1 MRLADPAARTA
12 LARNLV
18 RNAGWSAGSNDV
30 RSIKAALLAFGAL
43 AALVSFGAVSEEDP
57 FRRALSL
64 AAQKR
69 YAEAWEV
76 LGPMLEREPG
86 HARGRVLHGVL
97 RAREGRVGEA
107 IEIFE
112 RLQQEHPEMSEPYN
126 NLAVLYALEGRLEA
140 AREALL
146 ATLERQPDPIAY
158 ANLGDVYAKLAR
170 RAYERARELEGGGV
184 GSGDLDTAFAMPVLR
199 AESSEA
205 VGAGVEPGA
214 RMPAKES
221 GAAVTQPAEAVR
233 ETTEPPGDVA
243 PESRKVMGAGQ
254 ALAAPGAAAPPVS
267 AGAGSATGSAFC
279 ARASGFAGR
288 RAVADAALWLQS
300 YGAEVLEVSHENRPT
315 SGTWRVYLP
324 PLATPKDAEARLR
337 EIRERGVRDVAVIR
351 TGALENGISFGV
363 YREEANVRRRVTA
376 LERLGY
382 PVRSQAEGV
391 ERVEGYVIKTRVEA
405 AAAAFKAAWTSR
417 FPERPL
423 RVVDCG

>member
-1 MRLADPAARTA
+1 M
-12 LARNLV
+12 
-18 RNAGWSAGSNDV
+18 

-43 AALVSFGAVSEEDP
+43 AVLVSFGAVSEEDP
-57 FRRALSL
+57 FKRALSL

-112 RLQQEHPEMSEPYN
+112 RLQHEHPEMSEPYN

-146 ATLERQPDPIAY
+146 ATLERYPDPIAY
-158 ANLGDVYAKLAR
+158 VNLGDVYTKLAR
-170 RAYERARELEGGGV
+170 RAYDRARELEGGGV
-184 GSGDLDTAFAMPVLR
+184 GSGDLDTAFAMPVPR

-205 VGAGVEPGA
+205 AGAGVEPGTG
-214 RMPAKES
+214 MPAKES
-221 GAAVTQPAEAVR
+221 GATVTKPSATQDAA
-233 ETTEPPGDVA
+233 T
-243 PESRKVMGAGQ
+243 ESRKVTGEGQ
-254 ALAAPGAAAPPVS
+254 ALAAPGAATPAAS
-267 AGAGSATGSAFC
+267 AGAGSATGEAFC
-279 ARASGFAGR
+279 ARAFGFGGR
-288 RAVADAALWLQS
+288 RAVAEAALWLQS
-300 YGAEVLEVSHENRPT
+300 YGAEVLEVSRENRPT
-315 SGTWRVYLP
+315 FGTWRVYLP

-363 YREEANVRRRVTA
+363 YREEANMRKRVTA

>member
-1 MRLADPAARTA
+1 M
-12 LARNLV
+12 
-18 RNAGWSAGSNDV
+18 
-30 RSIKAALLAFGAL
+30 RSIKAALFALGAL

-57 FRRALSL
+57 FKRALSL

-69 YAEAWEV
+69 YVEAWEV

-97 RAREGRVGEA
+97 RAHEGRVGEA

-112 RLQQEHPEMSEPYN
+112 RLKHEHPEMSEPYN
-126 NLAVLYALEGRLEA
+126 NLAVLYALEGRLES

-158 ANLGDVYAKLAR
+158 ANLGDVYTKLAR

-184 GSGDLDTAFAMPVLR
+184 GSGDLDTAFAMPVPR

-205 VGAGVEPGA
+205 VRAGVEPGA
-214 RMPAKES
+214 ETPAKES
-221 GAAVTQPAEAVR
+221 GAAMTKPAEAVR
-233 ETTEPPGDVA
+233 ETTEPPGDAA
-243 PESRKVMGAGQ
+243 PESRKVMGEGQ
-254 ALAAPGAAAPPVS
+254 ALAAPGAGAAAPAAS
-267 AGAGSATGSAFC
+267 TGAGSATGPAFC
-279 ARASGFAGR
+279 ARAFGFAGR
-288 RAVADAALWLQS
+288 RAVAEAALWLQS
-300 YGAEVLEVSHENRPT
+300 HGAEVLEVSRENRPT

-351 TGALENGISFGV
+351 SGALENGISFGV
-363 YREEANVRRRVTA
+363 YREEANMRKRVTA
-376 LERLGY
+376 LARLGY
-382 PVRSQAEGV
+382 PVRSQAEGM
-391 ERVEGYVIKTRVEA
+391 ERVEGYAIKTRVEA
-405 AAAAFKAAWTSR
+405 AAAAFEAVWTAR